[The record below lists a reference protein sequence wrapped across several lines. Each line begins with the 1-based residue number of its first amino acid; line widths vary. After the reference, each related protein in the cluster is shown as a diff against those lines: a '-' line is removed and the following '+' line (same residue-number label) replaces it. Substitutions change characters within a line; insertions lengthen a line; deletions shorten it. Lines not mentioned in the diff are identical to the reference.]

1 MSKMDEK
8 EAGGIVLG
16 IIFALALAIIISR
29 QLFPIFLGLSIV
41 ALIGLIIVVIIELFN
56 DNFGEFSLYVAGA
69 FVILFLLTSVTWF
82 VGYGIGGTSFGEASV
97 EIYTTITGAEQQVS
111 QELQNAIN
119 QVVDESCK
127 TLDEQSCNLL
137 KTTAKSAQTLQAVTD
152 KANQLKSIADTAK
165 SIS

>member
-1 MSKMDEK
+1 MSRMDEK

-16 IIFALALAIIISR
+16 IIFALALVIIISR
-29 QLFPIFLGLSIV
+29 QLFPFFLVLSII
-41 ALIGLIIVVIIELFN
+41 ALIGLIIVVVIELFN
-56 DNFGEFSLYVAGA
+56 DNFGEFSLYVGGA
-69 FVILFLLTSVTWF
+69 FVILFLLTSITWF

-97 EIYTTITGAEQQVS
+97 EIYSTITGAEQQVN

-137 KTTAKSAQTLQAVTD
+137 KTTAKSAQTLQEVSN
-152 KANQLKSIADTAK
+152 KANQLKDLSNTVK

>member
-1 MSKMDEK
+1 MDEK

-29 QLFPIFLGLSIV
+29 QLFPFFLGLSIV

-56 DNFGEFSLYVAGA
+56 DSFGEISLYVAGG

-82 VGYGIGGTSFGEASV
+82 IGYGIGGTSFGEASV
-97 EIYTTITGAEQQVS
+97 EIYTTITGAEQQIN
-111 QELQNAIN
+111 QEIQKAIN

-127 TLDEQSCNLL
+127 TLDEQNCNLL
-137 KTTAKSAQTLQAVTD
+137 KTTAETAQTLQEVTD
-152 KANQLKSIADTAK
+152 RANQLKDLSNTVN

>member
-8 EAGGIVLG
+8 EAEGIVLG

-29 QLFPIFLGLSIV
+29 QLFPIFLGLSVV
-41 ALIGLIIVVIIELFN
+41 ALIGLIIVVVIELFN
-56 DNFGEFSLYVAGA
+56 DSFGEISLYVAGA
-69 FVILFLLTSVTWF
+69 FVILFLLTAVTWF
-82 VGYGIGGTSFGEASV
+82 IGYGIGGTSFGEASV
-97 EIYTTITGAEQQVS
+97 EIYNTITGAEQQVN

-127 TLDEQSCNLL
+127 TLDEQNCNLL
-137 KTTAKSAQTLQAVTD
+137 KTTAKSAQTLQEVSD
-152 KANQLKSIADTAK
+152 KATQLKDLSNAVN